1 MRRVFKSVDFISEGA
16 GSIAR
21 WFGLLLILVVVY
33 DVVARY
39 VFDSPTI
46 WGYEV
51 GIALGMSLYC
61 WGYAYTESK
70 HGHVRVD
77 VFYIHMSPRA
87 RAIVDTIGGFIFFL
101 PVIGL
106 VVFAS
111 WNKMMWSWGVM
122 EKSVEGYWYPPW
134 YPLRTMVFLGFAL
147 LLMQG
152 LANLSRSLYHAIKG
166 RAYGT
171 ES

>member
-1 MRRVFKSVDFISEGA
+1 MRKVFGVIDGISEWA
-16 GSIAR
+16 GDIAR
-21 WFGLLLILVVVY
+21 WFGLLLVLVVVY

-39 VFDSPTI
+39 IFNAPTV

-61 WGYAYTESK
+61 WGYAYTEK
-70 HGHVRVD
+70 IHGHVRVD

-87 RAIVDTIGGFIFFL
+87 KAIVDAIGGFIFFL
-101 PVIGL
+101 PPIGL
-106 VVFAS
+106 VAFAA
-111 WNKMMWSWGVM
+111 WNKMWWSWDVM

-152 LANLSRSLYHAIKG
+152 LVNLSRSFYHSIKG
-166 RAYGT
+166 RAYD
-171 ES
+171 

>member
-1 MRRVFKSVDFISEGA
+1 MRKVLKLVDAISEKA
-16 GSIAR
+16 GNIAR
-21 WFGLLLILVVVY
+21 WFGFLLILVVVY
-33 DVVARY
+33 DVIARY
-39 VFDSPTI
+39 AFNAPTI

-51 GIALGMSLYC
+51 AMALGMSLYC

-106 VVFAS
+106 VVFAA
-111 WNKMMWSWGVM
+111 WNKMWWSWGIM
-122 EKSVEGYWYPPW
+122 EKSCEGYWYPPW
-134 YPLRTMVFLGFAL
+134 YPLRTMIFLGFTL
-147 LLMQG
+147 LLIQG
-152 LANLSRSLYHAIKG
+152 LANLCRAVYHAVKG
-166 RAYGT
+166 REYA
-171 ES
+171 

>member
-1 MRRVFKSVDFISEGA
+1 MRKVFETVDFISEGA
-16 GSIAR
+16 GNIAR

-39 VFDSPTI
+39 VFNSPTV
-46 WGYEV
+46 WGYETAM
-51 GIALGMSLYC
+51 ALGMSLYC
-61 WGYAYTESK
+61 WGYAYTESL
-70 HGHVRVD
+70 HAHVRVD

-87 RAIVDTIGGFIFFL
+87 RAITDTIGGLLFFL

-106 VVFAS
+106 VVFAAF
-111 WNKMMWSWGVM
+111 NKMMWSWGVM
-122 EKSVEGYWYPPW
+122 EVSVEGYWYPPW
-134 YPLRTMVFLGFAL
+134 YPLRTMIFLGFAL

-152 LANLSRSLYHAIKG
+152 MANISRNIYHTIKG

-171 ES
+171 

>member
-1 MRRVFKSVDFISEGA
+1 MRRVFKVVDSISEGA
-16 GSIAR
+16 GGIAR
-21 WFGLLLILVVVY
+21 WFGLLLVLVVVY

-39 VFDSPTI
+39 IFDAPTI

-70 HGHVRVD
+70 RGHVRVD
-77 VFYIHMSPRA
+77 VFYIHMPPRA
-87 RAIVDTIGGFIFFL
+87 KAIVDAIGGVIFFL
-101 PVIGL
+101 PPIAL
-106 VVFAS
+106 VVFAA
-111 WNKMMWSWGVM
+111 WNKMWWSWSVM

-134 YPLRTMVFLGFAL
+134 YPLRTMIFLGFAL

-152 LANLSRSLYHAIKG
+152 LANLSRSLYHTIKG
-166 RAYGT
+166 GAYD
-171 ES
+171 

>member
-1 MRRVFKSVDFISEGA
+1 MRKVLKAVDTISEKSGN
-16 GSIAR
+16 IAR

-39 VFDSPTI
+39 IFNAPTI
-46 WGYEV
+46 WGYE
-51 GIALGMSLYC
+51 IAMALGMSLYC

-87 RAIVDTIGGFIFFL
+87 RAIVDTIGGFLFFL

-106 VVFAS
+106 VVFAA
-111 WNKMMWSWGVM
+111 WNNMMWSWGVM

-134 YPLRTMVFLGFAL
+134 YPLRTMIFLGFAL

-152 LANLSRSLYHAIKG
+152 VANLSRSLYQTIKG

>member
-1 MRRVFKSVDFISEGA
+1 MRKVFRVIDGISEWA
-16 GSIAR
+16 GDIAR
-21 WFGLLLILVVVY
+21 WFGLLLVLVVVY

-39 VFDSPTI
+39 IFDAPTI

-61 WGYAYTESK
+61 WGYAYTERK
-70 HGHVRVD
+70 HAHVRVD

-87 RAIVDTIGGFIFFL
+87 KAIVDAIGGFIFFL
-101 PVIGL
+101 PPIAL
-106 VVFAS
+106 VVFAA
-111 WNKMMWSWGVM
+111 WNKMWWSWDVM

-134 YPLRTMVFLGFAL
+134 YPLRTMIFLGFAL

-152 LANLSRSLYHAIKG
+152 LANLSRNSYHAIKG
-166 RAYGT
+166 RTYD
-171 ES
+171 